1 MGEAQM
7 KKTYKNEDFIQMIKS
22 MFPDKEIM
30 FMYLCGSR
38 AYGTEDED
46 SDYDIAVVL
55 NQFSGYLQLKVEK
68 ADFFVYGSDYYLE
81 KQRLS
86 PFVPLYNRA
95 HMDEVIGIDER
106 LIYINDKYKDE
117 YEMYKDVDFKKLLPV
132 FLDAF
137 VEFHEIRYK
146 AIQKPAKM
154 LYHLLRM
161 RGQLENYEATGTF
174 SLECAEPWKSY
185 YLNYK
190 QNWKNAVGE
199 AYRSLIDEQ
208 FDYIKA
214 YARKEHER

>member
-1 MGEAQM
+1 MQ
-7 KKTYKNEDFIQMIKS
+7 KTYKNEDFVQMIQS

-95 HMDEVIGIDER
+95 HMDEIIGIDDR
-106 LIYINDKYKDE
+106 LIYLDDKYKEE
-117 YEMYKDVDFKKLLPV
+117 YEMYKDVDFKKLLPI

-137 VEFHEIRYK
+137 IEFHQIRYK

-161 RGQLENYEATGTF
+161 RGQLENYETTGKFT
-174 SLECAEPWKSY
+174 LECAEPWKSY

-214 YARKEHER
+214 YARKEHDK